1 MYRGYQESK
10 YYRSEFSATVAEI
23 RKRTKLSDGGE
34 TYLFAT
40 TLSNDQK
47 VLIRCSKVSSNS

>member
-1 MYRGYQESK
+1 MYQGYQSK
-10 YYRSEFSATVAEI
+10 YYRSEFSGYSS
-23 RKRTKLSDGGE
+23 RNPKRNKLSDGGG

-40 TLSNDQK
+40 ILSNDQK